1 MDIKI
6 DCLKVFG
13 QESALSEFKNAI
25 NGLRW
30 NSGWQVRSPQEILRV
45 LQDLQGSL
53 ENHLELSV
61 EDRISASADNVANDF
76 CFKERADPGENELR
90 KRLNDLAIR
99 WYEGIKVS
107 RELFNFDGFYPDY
120 TKQRV
125 KILFVGRE
133 ACYMSGRNY
142 CDVIG
147 DGLAKNVIGD
157 KITWTVA
164 QYPFHRRQFYI
175 AYGILMA
182 ARSGGMF
189 PEWNDVP
196 NVCELTKIFGR
207 GGGGGSKEMA
217 EGISWAFINLSKL
230 SNNTGDW
237 RTDDARYRP
246 FVSGKKNREHLQ
258 EQIKILAP
266 DVIIGSNVYDLVEIM
281 GYDRNADVQNKN
293 CYFYKEKEGEE
304 PLPPFLNC
312 YHFSAVKSDQT
323 CFYEAIRDVVSR
335 HLEILDIKR

>member
-1 MDIKI
+1 MDVKI
-6 DCLKVFG
+6 DYSKMFG
-13 QESALSEFKNAI
+13 HESALSEFKNAI

-30 NSGWQVRSPQEILRV
+30 NGGWRVHSPQELFRV
-45 LQDLQGSL
+45 LQDLQGAL
-53 ENHLELSV
+53 EDQLELSSGRAYCSV
-61 EDRISASADNVANDF
+61 VNEVCFRMRHDEEDR
-76 CFKERADPGENELR
+76 LR
-90 KRLNDLAIR
+90 ERLNDLAKR
-99 WYEGIKVS
+99 WREGLKENQ
-107 RELFNFDGFYPDY
+107 ELFNFDGFYPNY

-157 KITWTVA
+157 KIKWTVA

-182 ARSGGMF
+182 ACSGGMF

-246 FVSGKKNREHLQ
+246 FVSDKKNREHLQ

-335 HLEILDIKR
+335 HLETLDIKR